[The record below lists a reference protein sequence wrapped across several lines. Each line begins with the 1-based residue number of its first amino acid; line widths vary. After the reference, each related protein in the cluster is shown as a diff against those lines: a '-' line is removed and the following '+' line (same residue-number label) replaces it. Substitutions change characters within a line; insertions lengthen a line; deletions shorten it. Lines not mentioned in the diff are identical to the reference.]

1 MHGCAKPQKLDKKVL
16 TNAIVRGIITRLSKR
31 GQWYHG
37 KKTRKK
43 RKTFRKPLDKREGMW
58 YTFKAPLRKRKG
70 RKKVFEKTFGKPLD
84 KRMEMCYNNKV
95 AQNAASEELERE
107 PLQDL

>member
-16 TNAIVRGIITRLSKR
+16 TNAIVRGIITRLSER
-31 GQWYHG
+31 GRRYHG

-43 RKTFRKPLDKREGMW
+43 RKTFKKPLDKREGMW

-70 RKKVFEKTFGKPLD
+70 RKKFFKKLLENPLT
-84 KRMEMCYNNKV
+84 
-95 AQNAASEELERE
+95 SG
-107 PLQDL
+107 